1 MDEAIKQN
9 PLKREEGEVGWGLAM
24 DMRGESL

>member
-1 MDEAIKQN
+1 MDAAIKQN
-9 PLKREEGEVGWGLAM
+9 PLKREAGGWGWGLAM